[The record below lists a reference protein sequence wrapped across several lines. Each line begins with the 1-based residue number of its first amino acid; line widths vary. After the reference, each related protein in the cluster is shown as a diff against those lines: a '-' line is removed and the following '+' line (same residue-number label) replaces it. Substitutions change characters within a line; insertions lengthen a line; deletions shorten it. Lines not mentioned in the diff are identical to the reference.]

1 MATSTH
7 KITATRS
14 GSTEREDWDIE
25 YQITFTFWPSERAT
39 LVCPG
44 AEPGIEFA
52 KVEPMPRDQGAFQ
65 DLADARV
72 RDWAEQWLED
82 HYDEAVQVATD
93 DRLADEDDHADFLR
107 RQRRD
112 DRLTGDL

>member
-25 YQITFTFWPSERAT
+25 YQITFTFWPTERAT

-44 AEPGIEFA
+44 AEPGVEFVSA
-52 KVEPMPRDQGAFQ
+52 IYEFS
-65 DLADARV
+65 ADPV
-72 RDWAEQWLED
+72 PEAELEWCADWLEN
-82 HYDEAVQVATD
+82 HYDEAVSVAQD
-93 DRLADEDDHADFLR
+93 DRLADADDHADFLR

-112 DRLTGDL
+112 DSITGNW